1 MLSIGM
7 AVKQKQLT
15 SLNQFINQKHKKLI
29 MNKLNIKYIRNM
41 FKIEQLMFIYEQAK
55 HIFG

>member
-1 MLSIGM
+1 M